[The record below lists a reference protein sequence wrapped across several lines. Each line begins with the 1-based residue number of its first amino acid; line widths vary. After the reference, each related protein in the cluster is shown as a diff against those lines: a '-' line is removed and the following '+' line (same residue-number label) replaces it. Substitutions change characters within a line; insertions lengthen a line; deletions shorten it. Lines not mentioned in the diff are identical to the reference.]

1 MNYPK
6 SKKETTM
13 KKKGTVKLYKIFP
26 ITSLSYKL
34 EQKESIRKSINS
46 KITTTFLSTP
56 IRIYLWYSLANR
68 FEINWLFPV
77 ILPLETILAIAKVMQ
92 IIEDEKKLKE
102 IKKEIAK
109 HLNEVEPEVIS
120 NKEDQEQLIKRI

>member
-1 MNYPK
+1 
-6 SKKETTM
+6 M
-13 KKKGTVKLYKIFP
+13 KKQGTVKIYKLFP

-34 EQKESIRKSINS
+34 EQKESMRKSVDLKLS
-46 KITTTFLSTP
+46 TLLLSTP
-56 IRIYLWYSLANR
+56 IRVFLWYSLANR

-92 IIEDEKKLKE
+92 IVKDTKKLKE

-109 HLNEVEPEVIS
+109 HLSEVEPNVIT
-120 NKEDQEQLIKRI
+120 NKEDQEELVKRI